1 MSFTLR
7 IIETPSKFSSQLSMQ
22 ALAQVIPRWQIEA
35 ALTHERAWHER
46 ERKLSMVAVVLIL
59 IAMNL
64 YRHHAI
70 GHVMRKVSQGLRF
83 IWPNPDYEVA
93 KAHALSYRRYQLGA
107 PPMVRL
113 FKQIARP
120 MAREETQGAFL
131 FGLRLMALDGSKQ
144 DLPDTS
150 ENAAVFGR
158 PETGRGRCAFPQ
170 VRCVYLAEAGTHAIC
185 DAGFW
190 PIGESERTGGFR
202 LLRSIGPGML
212 VMWDRGFHSF
222 DMVEAAIDR
231 GADVLSRLPAHV
243 KPKVIRRLA
252 DGSSLVRLL
261 PSDYRRRSQGVH
273 LVVRLIEYTI
283 TDEALPGYGE
293 SHRLITTLLDPDE
306 APALD
311 LACAYHERWEI
322 ELIIDEVKTHQLAS
336 QRLRSQ
342 KPVGVIQE
350 LYGLL
355 LAHYAVRYLMHEAAL
370 KAEVDPDRL
379 SFTHCVRV
387 IGDAMA
393 EFEMVAPGERGR
405 LYGRLFRDLA
415 AVLLPERRLRLNP
428 RVVKRKMSNYK
439 LKRPEHADWPQ
450 PTIPFCR
457 VVALI

>member
-7 IIETPSKFSSQLSMQ
+7 TIETTSNFASQLSMQ
-22 ALAQVIPRWQIEA
+22 ALAQAIPRTEIEA

-64 YRHHAI
+64 YRPFSI
-70 GHVMRKVSQGLRF
+70 GHVMRKVAQGLRF
-83 IWPNPDYEVA
+83 IWPEPDYAVA
-93 KAHALSYRRYQLGA
+93 KANALSYRRYQLGA
-107 PPMVRL
+107 PAMVRL
-113 FKQIARP
+113 FKQVARP
-120 MAREETQGAFL
+120 VATEETRGAFL
-131 FGLRLMALDGSKQ
+131 FGLRLMALDGTKE
-144 DLPDTS
+144 DLPDTP
-150 ENAAVFGR
+150 ENQAVFGR
-158 PETGRGRCAFPQ
+158 PKTGRGRCAFPQ
-170 VRCVYLAEAGTHAIC
+170 VRCVYLAESGTHVIC

-190 PIGESERTGGFR
+190 PIRESERTGGFR
-202 LLRSIGPGML
+202 LLRSVEPGML
-212 VMWDRGFHSF
+212 LMWDRGFHSF
-222 DMVEAAIDR
+222 DMVQAAIDR
-231 GADVLSRLPAHV
+231 GADVLTRLPAHV
-243 KPKVIRRLA
+243 KPKVIRRLD

-261 PSDYRRRSQGVH
+261 PSDYARRSRGEQ

-283 TDEALPGYGE
+283 TDEALPGHGE
-293 SHRLITTLLDPDE
+293 CHRLITTVLDPDE

-322 ELIIDEVKTHQLAS
+322 ELVIDEVKTHQLAS
-336 QRLRSQ
+336 QRLRSH

-355 LAHYAVRYLMHEAAL
+355 LAHYAVRFLMHQAAL
-370 KAEVDPDRL
+370 KADVDPDRL

-393 EFEMVAPGERGR
+393 EFEMVAVGERAR
-405 LYGRLFRDLA
+405 LYERLLRDLVA
-415 AVLLPERRLRLNP
+415 ELLPERRLRLNP

-450 PTIPFCR
+450 PTISFCR

>member
-7 IIETPSKFSSQLSMQ
+7 TIDAQSNFASQLSMQ
-22 ALAQVIPRWQIEA
+22 ALEKVIPRTAIETV
-35 ALTHERAWHER
+35 LTQHNAWHER
-46 ERKLSMVAVVLIL
+46 ERKLTMVAVVLVL

-64 YRHHAI
+64 YRHFSM
-70 GHVMRKVSQGLRF
+70 GHVLRRLAQGLRF
-83 IWPNPDYEVA
+83 IWPHPDYEVA
-93 KAHALSYRRYQLGA
+93 KASALSYRRYRLGA
-107 PPMVRL
+107 PPMVHL
-113 FKQIARP
+113 FKHIARP
-120 MAREETQGAFL
+120 MASQETRGAFL
-131 FGLRLMALDGSKQ
+131 FGLRLMALDGSKL
-144 DLPDTS
+144 DVPDTP
-150 ENAAVFGR
+150 ENVAVFGR

-202 LLRSIGPGML
+202 LLRSVSKGML
-212 VMWDRGFHSF
+212 LMWDRGFHSF
-222 DMVEAAIDR
+222 DMVQAAIGR
-231 GADVLSRLPAHV
+231 GVEVLSRLPAHV
-243 KPKVIRRLA
+243 KPQVIRRLA

-261 PSDYRRRSQGVH
+261 PSHYRRRSRGEH

-293 SHRLITTLLDPDE
+293 SHRLITTLLDPQQ

-311 LACAYHERWEI
+311 LACLYHERWEI
-322 ELIIDEVKTHQLAS
+322 ELTIDEVKTHQLSS

-355 LAHYAVRYLMHEAAL
+355 LAHYAVRFLMHEAAL
-370 KAEVDPDRL
+370 KAGVDPDRL

-393 EFEMVAPGERGR
+393 EFEMVAVGERDR
-405 LYGRLFRDLA
+405 LYERLLRDLA
-415 AVLLPERRLRLNP
+415 SALLPARRLRINP

-439 LKRPEHADWPQ
+439 LKRPAHADWPQ
-450 PTIPFCR
+450 PTVSFCR

>member
-7 IIETPSKFSSQLSMQ
+7 TIDTQSNFASQLSMQ
-22 ALAQVIPRWQIEA
+22 ALAKAIPRAEIEA
-35 ALTHERAWHER
+35 ALTRENAWHER
-46 ERKLSMVAVVLIL
+46 ERKLSMVAVVLIV

-64 YRHHAI
+64 YRHLSM
-70 GHVMRKVSQGLRF
+70 GHVIRKVAQGLRF
-83 IWPNPDYEVA
+83 IWPDSDYAVA
-93 KAHALSYRRYQLGA
+93 KAPALSYRRYQLGA
-107 PPMVRL
+107 RPMG
-113 FKQIARP
+113 QIFQQVARP
-120 MAREETQGAFL
+120 MATRQTQGAFL
-131 FGLRLMALDGSKQ
+131 FGLRLMALDGTKE
-144 DLPDTS
+144 DLPDTP
-150 ENAAVFGR
+150 ENTAVFGR

-170 VRCVYLAEAGTHAIC
+170 VRCVYLAECGTHAIV

-190 PIGESERTGGFR
+190 PINESERTGGFR
-202 LLRSIGPGML
+202 LLRSIHPGML
-212 VMWDRGFHSF
+212 LMWDRGFHSF
-222 DMVEAAIDR
+222 DMVAAAMAR
-231 GADVLSRLPAHV
+231 EADVLTRLPAHV
-243 KPKVIRRLA
+243 KPKLIRRLA

-261 PSDYRRRSQGVH
+261 PSDYRRRSEGMH

-293 SHRLITTLLDPDE
+293 CHRLITTLLDPDE

-322 ELIIDEVKTHQLAS
+322 EVVIDEVKTHQLSS

-370 KAEVDPDRL
+370 MADVDPDRL
-379 SFTHCVRV
+379 SFVHALRV

-393 EFEMVAPGERGR
+393 EFEMVAVAERPR
-405 LYGRLFRDLA
+405 LYQRLLKDLVA
-415 AVLLPERRLRLNP
+415 EILPERRLRINP

-450 PTIPFCR
+450 PTVSFCR
-457 VVALI
+457 VVVLI

>member
-158 PETGRGRCAFPQ
+158 PETGRGRCAFCQPM
-170 VRCVYLAEAGTHAIC
+170 
-185 DAGFW
+185 
-190 PIGESERTGGFR
+190 S
-202 LLRSIGPGML
+202 S
-212 VMWDRGFHSF
+212 
-222 DMVEAAIDR
+222 
-231 GADVLSRLPAHV
+231 
-243 KPKVIRRLA
+243 PK
-252 DGSSLVRLL
+252 
-261 PSDYRRRSQGVH
+261 
-273 LVVRLIEYTI
+273 
-283 TDEALPGYGE
+283 
-293 SHRLITTLLDPDE
+293 
-306 APALD
+306 
-311 LACAYHERWEI
+311 
-322 ELIIDEVKTHQLAS
+322 
-336 QRLRSQ
+336 
-342 KPVGVIQE
+342 
-350 LYGLL
+350 
-355 LAHYAVRYLMHEAAL
+355 
-370 KAEVDPDRL
+370 
-379 SFTHCVRV
+379 
-387 IGDAMA
+387 
-393 EFEMVAPGERGR
+393 
-405 LYGRLFRDLA
+405 
-415 AVLLPERRLRLNP
+415 
-428 RVVKRKMSNYK
+428 
-439 LKRPEHADWPQ
+439 
-450 PTIPFCR
+450 
-457 VVALI
+457 

>member
-7 IIETPSKFSSQLSMQ
+7 TIDPQSNFASQLSMQ
-22 ALAQVIPRWQIEA
+22 ALEKVIPRTAIEA
-35 ALTHERAWHER
+35 VLTQHNAWHER
-46 ERKLSMVAVVLIL
+46 ERKLTMVVVVLVL

-64 YRHHAI
+64 YRHFSI
-70 GHVMRKVSQGLRF
+70 GHVMRRVAQGLRF
-83 IWPNPDYEVA
+83 IWPNPDYPVA
-93 KAHALSYRRYQLGA
+93 KANALSYRRYQLGA
-107 PPMVRL
+107 APMVHL

-120 MAREETQGAFL
+120 MATEETQGAFL
-131 FGLRLMALDGSKQ
+131 FGLRLMALDGTKK
-144 DLPDTS
+144 DLPDTV
-150 ENAAVFGR
+150 ENQAIFGR

-170 VRCVYLAEAGTHAIC
+170 VRCVYLAESGTHAIC

-190 PIGESERTGGFR
+190 PIHESERTGGFR
-202 LLRSIGPGML
+202 LLRSTGPGML
-212 VMWDRGFHSF
+212 LMWDRGFHSF
-222 DMVEAAIDR
+222 DMVKAAMGR
-231 GADVLSRLPAHV
+231 GVDVLSRLPSHV
-243 KPKVIRRLA
+243 KPKIIRRLI

-261 PSDYRRRSQGVH
+261 PSDYARRSRGEHV
-273 LVVRLIEYTI
+273 VVRLIEYTI

-293 SHRLITTLLDPDE
+293 RHRLITTLLDPE
-306 APALD
+306 QAPALD
-311 LACAYHERWEI
+311 LACAYHQRWEI
-322 ELIIDEVKTHQLAS
+322 ELVIDEVKTHQLSS

-355 LAHYAVRYLMHEAAL
+355 LAHYAVRSLMHEAAL
-370 KAEVDPDRL
+370 VADVDPDRL

-393 EFEMVAPGERGR
+393 EFEMVAVGERGR
-405 LYGRLFRDLA
+405 LYGRLLRDLV

-450 PTIPFCR
+450 PTISFCR